1 MLKPIQNIK
10 FFFWLTFLS
19 VLAIEARVPLFAP
32 DAYYYF
38 VISGNIF
45 NKNMLSFDMETIT
58 TGFHPLWLGVLTL
71 LHSVAKT
78 AESLHFLV
86 FLIQAGF
93 VLASVAILQRIYI
106 RQSRND
112 LATVFALTALI
123 TFNLNVFL
131 LGMENTLVFFLLTV
145 FVWLNSEKI
154 PWKQKIGVS
163 SIILALAYFARL
175 DTIFLMPIYF
185 GWWLLKSRIFS
196 EKWNF
201 TFICGTAVAIVILL
215 HFGIMLYFFGTI
227 FPTSTLAIKNF
238 LSVQEAKTILE
249 RIVFQEHFLVSWVI
263 TLSQVLIPNSI
274 GYHTTLITIA
284 GLLVWLLPVI
294 SAFLAYKFYK
304 NIAEVV
310 IILAIFCLVQMAYYA
325 WSSNGWMRAWY
336 YSPWFLV
343 VIPFFT
349 HTALYIFKFFQRNI
363 IIVHGFIIILSL
375 SIVTLYGMR
384 TACIGVFK
392 NRECV
397 SIRYLVD
404 QSSVLQTKFKPDT
417 VLVGFTP
424 DRAVYFGGRSVIHIE
439 GQVNGYEFVRNYLPA
454 LIPEYLSKI
463 SADYFMISNRYRNP
477 PEMPCKILIASGRDS
492 VAIGELR
499 FGNSYLVFYDVLI
512 EPKSEIERLNFA
524 KSCLITDFPLGQS

>member
-1 MLKPIQNIK
+1 LNSNLNIK
-10 FFFWLTFLS
+10 IFFWLTFLI

-38 VISGNIF
+38 AISGNIF
-45 NKNMLSFDMETIT
+45 NKSMVSFDMETIT
-58 TGFHPLWLGVLTL
+58 TGFHPLWLGVLTA

-78 AESLHFLV
+78 AVSLHYLV

-93 VLASVAILQRIYI
+93 TTASVAILQRIFI
-106 RQSRND
+106 WQSIND

-131 LGMENTLVFFLLTV
+131 LGMENTLVFLLLTV
-145 FVWLNSEKI
+145 FVWLNSENI
-154 PWKQKIGVS
+154 PWKRKIGLS
-163 SIILALAYFARL
+163 SVILVLVYFARL

-185 GWWLLKSRIFS
+185 GWQLLKTRIFS
-196 EKWNF
+196 ERWNF
-201 TFICGTAVAIVILL
+201 TFICGTGVAIAILV

-249 RIVFQEHFLVSWVI
+249 RMVFQEHFLVSWVMTI
-263 TLSQVLIPNSI
+263 SHVLIPNAV
-274 GYHTTLITIA
+274 GYQGVFVNIA
-284 GLLVWLLPVI
+284 GLLVWLLPLI
-294 SAFLAYKFYK
+294 SAFIACKFYK
-304 NIAEVV
+304 NIAEVIV
-310 IILAIFCLVQMAYYA
+310 ILTVFCLVQMAYYA

-349 HTALYIFKFFQRNI
+349 FIASSIIQFFQRHMTFVYGSI
-363 IIVHGFIIILSL
+363 IIFSL

-392 NRECV
+392 NHECV
-397 SIRYLVD
+397 SISYLVD
-404 QSSVLQTKFKPDT
+404 QSRVLQTKFKPET

-424 DRAVYFGGRSVIHIE
+424 DRAVYFSGRSVIHIE
-439 GQVNGYEFVRNYLPA
+439 GQVNGYEFVKNYLPDS
-454 LIPEYLSKI
+454 IPTYLSKI
-463 SADYFMISNRYRNP
+463 SADYFVISNRYRNP
-477 PEMPCKILIASGRDS
+477 PEMPCKTLIATGRDL

-499 FGNSYLVFYDVLI
+499 FGNSYLVFYEVVI
-512 EPKSEIERLNFA
+512 KPKSEIERFNFS
-524 KSCLITDFPLGQS
+524 KICKIQGFPLGQS